1 MARCCGGLAGG
12 RDVSLP
18 PEPTEPGP
26 AGPEP
31 AEPGPADPESG
42 GPVGAD
48 AGRGWPGRTRPPR
61 IRRAM
66 SRRSRN
72 LLSWSWVLMT
82 AVVLAL
88 LMRTFLVA
96 AFFIPSESMEP
107 ELQIGDRLL
116 VSKLSYRIGDPSPG
130 DIVVFRT
137 PDQLRD
143 PQTAELVKRVVAI
156 GGQAV
161 GATDGRLIVDGTPV
175 AEEYLPADVYTRDF
189 GPVTVPVDY
198 VFVMGDNRFSSQDSR
213 YFGPVH
219 RGEII
224 GRAFAR
230 FWPPNRLGG
239 L

>member
-1 MARCCGGLAGG
+1 MN
-12 RDVSLP
+12 LP
-18 PEPTEPGP
+18 HEP

-31 AEPGPADPESG
+31 EEPACDFDEPVRPESRCSLS
-42 GPVGAD
+42 
-48 AGRGWPGRTRPPR
+48 GRERPPR

-66 SRRSRN
+66 SRRTRT
-72 LLSWSWVLMT
+72 LLSWSWVLMA

-130 DIVVFRT
+130 DVVVFRT

-143 PQTAELVKRVVAI
+143 PQTAELVKRVVAV
-156 GGQAV
+156 GGQSV
-161 GATDGRLIVDGTPV
+161 GAVDGRLMIDGTPV
-175 AEEYLPADVYTRDF
+175 NEDYLSTEVYTSDF
-189 GPVTVPVDY
+189 GPVPVPAGY

-213 YFGPVH
+213 YFGPIPES
-219 RGEII
+219 EII

-230 FWPPNRLGG
+230 FWPPTRLGG

>member
-1 MARCCGGLAGG
+1 MSPS
-12 RDVSLP
+12 D
-18 PEPTEPGP
+18 EP

-31 AEPGPADPESG
+31 DEP
-42 GPVGAD
+42 
-48 AGRGWPGRTRPPR
+48 AGRVDEPVSPDLGGALSRRQRPPR
-61 IRRAM
+61 IRRSL
-66 SRRSRN
+66 SRRSRTV
-72 LLSWSWVLMT
+72 LSWSWVLMA

-116 VSKLSYRIGDPSPG
+116 VSKLSYRIGDPGPG

-143 PQTAELVKRVVAI
+143 PQTAELVKRVVAV
-156 GGQAV
+156 GGQSV
-161 GATDGRLIVDGTPV
+161 GAANGRLIIDGTPV
-175 AEEYLPADVYTRDF
+175 NEDYLSTDVYTSDF
-189 GPVTVPVDY
+189 GPVLVPAGY
-198 VFVMGDNRFSSQDSR
+198 VFVMGDNRSSSQDSR
-213 YFGPVH
+213 YFGPIPES
-219 RGEII
+219 EII

-230 FWPPNRLGG
+230 FWPPTRLGG

>member
-1 MARCCGGLAGG
+1 MARGSGGLAGS
-12 RDVSLP
+12 RAMSQSDDL
-18 PEPTEPGP
+18 TGP
-26 AGPEP
+26 DPDE
-31 AEPGPADPESG
+31 PESG
-42 GPVGAD
+42 LDAPVHPD
-48 AGRGWPGRTRPPR
+48 PRSRPLGRARPPR
-61 IRRAM
+61 VRRAM
-66 SRRSRN
+66 SRRSRT
-72 LLSWSWVLMT
+72 LLSWSWVLMA

-130 DIVVFRT
+130 DVVVFRT

-143 PQTAELVKRVVAI
+143 PETDELVKRVVAV
-156 GGQAV
+156 GGQRVQAV
-161 GATDGRLIVDGTPV
+161 DGRLVIDGTPV
-175 AEEYLPADVYTRDF
+175 NEDYLPPDVYTRDF
-189 GPVTVPVDY
+189 GPVHVPAGF

-219 RGEII
+219 EGEIL